1 MAEVL
6 HDKMVE
12 LADQITKSNKL
23 QTKHNHTLNVLLNI
37 KQAYPHVF
45 EECVTSD
52 MMDAICGKE

>member
-1 MAEVL
+1 MI
-6 HDKMVE
+6 KWE